1 MTCTP
6 RAARLPG
13 VRATLSTA
21 AGLLLAAG
29 SAQALD
35 YTGYLRAG
43 PGGTTDGGASRAC
56 YALNGGTSG
65 MKYRLGNEC
74 DIYGEFQLAQGFKK
88 DGIDYKVVLMTDYW
102 NPHSDADDAKH
113 LRLAQMYVGA
123 KGFDFLPEAT
133 VWAGKERGR
142 RGDVHIV
149 DTYFT
154 EMAGI
159 GAGMKGIPV
168 GPGKLGVAYYTND
181 KDTNQRPGHRGNVE
195 YVDIPTNTDGTLAFF
210 GTATKSQ
217 FAGGTNGWGLA
228 AKHVQ
233 SKLFGTSLNNVLWV
247 QYAQGST
254 GLNSNFGNQT
264 DTSAAKKFRVVE
276 SVNFQQ
282 GAWGGM
288 GMLLWANEKD
298 NAGKATVSTS
308 IGGRVSYGVT
318 RNFKLLTEAGVS
330 QYKPDGGQRARLT
343 KVTFAPTLSTG
354 PALMDRPEFRL
365 YVTHAKWNKAAGNV
379 TGVAGY
385 DGETSGT
392 SFGAQVEVWF

>member
-1 MTCTP
+1 MTRIP
-6 RAARLPG
+6 RLRAPHSIAAALF
-13 VRATLSTA
+13 LTA
-21 AGLLLAAG
+21 A
-29 SAQALD
+29 SAHAVD
-35 YTGYLRAG
+35 FTGYFRAG
-43 PGGTTDGGASRAC
+43 PGGTTDNGASRAC

-102 NPHSDADDAKH
+102 NPHSDADDTNH
-113 LRLAQMYVGA
+113 MRLAQMYAEA
-123 KGFDFLPEAT
+123 KGFDFAPEAT

-159 GAGMKGIPV
+159 GAGIKGIAA

-181 KDTNQRPGHRGNVE
+181 KDNNQRPGHRGNVE
-195 YVDIPTNTDGTLAFF
+195 YVDIASNPDGKLSFF
-210 GTATKSQ
+210 ATYTKSQ
-217 FAGGTNGWGLA
+217 FSGGTNGWGLTG
-228 AKHVQ
+228 KHEQ
-233 SKLFGTSLNNVLWV
+233 TGLFGSSLNNVLWV

-254 GLNSNFGNQT
+254 GLNSNFGDQT
-264 DTSAAKKFRVVE
+264 ATSKAKRYRIVE
-276 SVNFQQ
+276 SVNFQE
-282 GAWGGM
+282 GNWGGM

-298 NAGKATVSTS
+298 NTGRDTVSTS
-308 IGGRVSYGVT
+308 VGGRVSYAIT
-318 RNFKLLTEAGVS
+318 RHFKLLGEAGVS
-330 QYKPDGGQRARLT
+330 AYKPDGGERARLT
-343 KVTFAPTLSTG
+343 KVTLAPTISIG
-354 PALMDRPEFRL
+354 PKLMDRPEFRL
-365 YVTHAKWNKAAGNV
+365 YVTHAKWNRAAGNV
-379 TGVAGY
+379 TGEPNF

>member
-1 MTCTP
+1 MTRIP
-6 RAARLPG
+6 RLRAKHSIVAALF
-13 VRATLSTA
+13 LTA
-21 AGLLLAAG
+21 A
-29 SAQALD
+29 SAHALD
-35 YTGYLRAG
+35 FTGYFRAG
-43 PGGTTDGGASRAC
+43 PGGTTDNGASRAC

-102 NPHSDADDAKH
+102 NPHSDADDTNH
-113 LRLAQMYVGA
+113 LRLAQMYAEA
-123 KGFDFLPEAT
+123 KGFDFAPEAT

-159 GAGMKGIPV
+159 GAGIKGLAL

-181 KDTNQRPGHRGNVE
+181 KDNNQRPGHRGNVE
-195 YVDIPTNTDGTLAFF
+195 YVDIASNPDGKLSFF
-210 GTATKSQ
+210 GTYVKSQ
-217 FAGGTNGWGLA
+217 FSGGTNGWGLT
-228 AKHVQ
+228 AKHEQ
-233 SKLFGTSLNNVLWV
+233 SNLLGSVFNNVLWV
-247 QYAQGST
+247 QFAQGSA
-254 GLNSNFGNQT
+254 GLNSNFGDQT
-264 DTSAAKKFRVVE
+264 ATSEAKRYRIVE

-282 GAWGGM
+282 GNWGGM

-298 NAGKATVSTS
+298 NTGRDTVSTS
-308 IGGRVSYGVT
+308 VGGRLSYAVT
-318 RNFKLLTEAGVS
+318 RHFKILGEAGVS

-343 KVTFAPTLSTG
+343 KFTIAPTLSTG
-354 PALMDRPEFRL
+354 PKLMDRPEFRL
-365 YVTHAKWNKAAGNV
+365 YVTHAKWNRAAGNV
-379 TGVAGY
+379 TGEPNF

>member
-1 MTCTP
+1 MTRFPLP
-6 RAARLPG
+6 RAP
-13 VRATLSTA
+13 LSMA
-21 AGLLLAAG
+21 AALLLAAG
-29 SAQALD
+29 SAHAVD
-35 YTGYLRAG
+35 FTGYFRAG
-43 PGGTTDGGASRAC
+43 PGGTQHGESRAC
-56 YALNGGTSG
+56 YALNGGTNG

-113 LRLAQMYVGA
+113 LRLAQMYTEA
-123 KGFDFLPEAT
+123 KGFDFAPEMT

-159 GAGMKGIPV
+159 GAGFKGLNV

-181 KDTNQRPGHRGNVE
+181 KDTNQRPGHRGNFE
-195 YVDIPTNTDGTLAFF
+195 YMDVATGQDGALNIF
-210 GTATKSQ
+210 GTVTKSQ

-228 AKHVQ
+228 LRHNQ
-233 SKLFGTSLNNVLWV
+233 NKLFGTSLNNVIWV
-247 QYAQGST
+247 QCAQGSA
-254 GLNSNFGNQT
+254 GLNSNFGDQT
-264 DTSAAKKFRVVE
+264 ATSAAKKFRVVE
-276 SVNFQQ
+276 SVNFQE

-308 IGGRVSYGVT
+308 VGGRISYGVT

-330 QYKPDGGQRARLT
+330 QYKPDGGQTARLT

-354 PALMDRPEFRL
+354 PGLMDRPEFRL

-379 TGVAGY
+379 TGQPGFEN
-385 DGETSGT
+385 ETSGT